1 MEVLVMNDDIDT
13 IIEDYERFLNESY
26 RRWKKVPI
34 DVESVRDMA
43 NWIEKRENLDMV
55 AKVLRD
61 LCAIVDRHKNKEEA

>member
-1 MEVLVMNDDIDT
+1 MNDDIDT

-43 NWIEKRENLDMV
+43 NWIEKREHLDMI
-55 AKVLRD
+55 ADTLRK
-61 LCAIVDRHKNKEEA
+61 LCDIVDRHKNKEEE